1 VKILITQYGDIPL
14 LESEI
19 FLMIRI
25 LFLRFGHDNVMEMIK
40 NLWPIIFSE
49 LVVNIT
55 QKKKNNSIKLIL
67 ESFKFIELLSLAN
80 IEEFSLYQ
88 WIFIFDTFDLSK
100 MDLYNKNNLLQ
111 VLINKES
118 KIFKP
123 YAINV
128 IKNWMPEN
136 NLIGN
141 DNNNKVENEKKGK
154 SELVIINNNLNNV
167 DNENDL
173 GELVKKFFF
182 SIGKM
187 NNYKVKV
194 NYDQIEFNIEQDFL
208 IIDNNNSNKK

>member
-1 VKILITQYGDIPL
+1 
-14 LESEI
+14 
-19 FLMIRI
+19 
-25 LFLRFGHDNVMEMIK
+25 MIK

-136 NLIGN
+136 NF
-141 DNNNKVENEKKGK
+141 DKEKKGK

-208 IIDNNNSNKK
+208 FIDNNNNKK